1 MDKEAQEQQQEQQRQ
16 QPEEEEEEEE
26 ECSALPHSTAFGHV
40 SAARRLEMIPSST
53 QAPTGAMIDPF
64 KQHHTPQMV
73 LPVRLACVGWRGG
86 SDETRDMVGTSRKI
100 QLYAYRTNLM

>member
-16 QPEEEEEEEE
+16 QPEEEEE

-53 QAPTGAMIDPF
+53 QAPTGAMIYPF

-86 SDETRDMVGTSRKI
+86 SDETRAIVGISRTI
-100 QLYAYRTNLM
+100 